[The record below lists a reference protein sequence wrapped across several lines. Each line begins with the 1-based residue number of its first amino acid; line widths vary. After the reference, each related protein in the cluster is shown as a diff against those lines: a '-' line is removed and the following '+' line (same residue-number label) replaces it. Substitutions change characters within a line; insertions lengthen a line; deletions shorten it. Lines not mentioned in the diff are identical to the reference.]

1 MSKRGGSYTSLS
13 DLNKEIDKIKSR
25 VKIANG
31 IHCKQ

>member
-1 MSKRGGSYTSLS
+1 MSKRDGSYTSLS

>member
-1 MSKRGGSYTSLS
+1 MSKRNGSYTSLS

>member
-1 MSKRGGSYTSLS
+1 MNKTDGSYTSLS
-13 DLNKEIDKIKSR
+13 DLNKEIDKIKSK